1 MAARAWGVPKKLAQR
16 PPSLRKALAAS
27 AALALWAFFLW
38 RAVVAF
44 GPSTEANNISFNSDS
59 AIPVLMSNDERP
71 LTVFNLYY
79 YGADRWGGWP
89 FLTTQLVRR
98 ATGYR
103 WTDQSLFV
111 MQTLWLFV
119 GALVFAGLGGKDGAA
134 AAAGLAYLAALC
146 LHTESRLTIF
156 ELSQLY
162 AWQTG
167 ALLFAWY
174 GLRRLFE
181 SYARRP
187 GRGRAAW
194 LLFAFIASYLAVWS
208 STASAAFLL
217 IPLHLEAMRARL
229 KEVEKPEERRTL
241 KPYLLGLAAVAAAVV
256 VERLQ
261 KWSYNR
267 HALKHYGEDFATR
280 FSLDAGNLAENFRE
294 MFGHVT
300 KLSWWPLYL
309 LPALGLLALAGL
321 LGYAFFTKRARLLEK
336 LRSALADDTLVL
348 AAGAYAI
355 AAANFLLTVAVD
367 HVRVAG
373 YDDRFLTL
381 TNLFAP
387 AGGLL
392 TVFLLVR
399 LAAARSRL
407 GVYAR
412 PAFVLVL
419 TILLAFK
426 FPAPSH
432 SLEYDLNT
440 EAALAL
446 ARKAPRGLLMGGYW
460 ETYVFAALQPEGT
473 MTPLPLEG
481 QVVRMPWAKEEARR
495 AREVTV
501 AHRRPGPWGAVAAAD
516 RLEQY
521 GSSLRLVDPRWY
533 ENAWFV
539 FALYR
544 NETPWGS

>member
-1 MAARAWGVPKKLAQR
+1 
-16 PPSLRKALAAS
+16 LR
-27 AALALWAFFLW
+27 
-38 RAVVAF
+38 
-44 GPSTEANNISFNSDS
+44 
-59 AIPVLMSNDERP
+59 
-71 LTVFNLYY
+71 
-79 YGADRWGGWP
+79 
-89 FLTTQLVRR
+89 
-98 ATGYR
+98 
-103 WTDQSLFV
+103 
-111 MQTLWLFV
+111 
-119 GALVFAGLGGKDGAA
+119 
-134 AAAGLAYLAALC
+134 
-146 LHTESRLTIF
+146 
-156 ELSQLY
+156 
-162 AWQTG
+162 
-167 ALLFAWY
+167 
-174 GLRRLFE
+174 
-181 SYARRP
+181 
-187 GRGRAAW
+187 
-194 LLFAFIASYLAVWS
+194 
-208 STASAAFLL
+208 
-217 IPLHLEAMRARL
+217 
-229 KEVEKPEERRTL
+229 
-241 KPYLLGLAAVAAAVV
+241 GLAAIGAAVV
-256 VERLQ
+256 VERVQ
-261 KWSYNR
+261 KLNYNR
-267 HALKHYGEDFATR
+267 HALKHYGEDFATH
-280 FSLDAGNLAENFRE
+280 FNLDTGNLAENFWK

-336 LRSALADDTLVL
+336 LKSALADDTLVL

-392 TVFLLVR
+392 TVLLLVR

-407 GVYAR
+407 GAYAR
-412 PAFVLVL
+412 PAFLLVL

-432 SLEYDLNT
+432 SLEYDLNR

-495 AREVTV
+495 AREVIV
-501 AHRRPGPWGAVAAAD
+501 AHRRPGPWGAVAAAE

-521 GSSLRLVDPRWY
+521 GSSLRLVDPKWY

-544 NETPWGS
+544 NETQQGF